1 MKFIPKRC
9 SVAASSR
16 VFPTT
21 SSDWYTCSTACYFP
35 PCSTGV
41 LAETNLL
48 SSAEQAGLRPQ
59 HGCRMGVCNKCSC
72 TKVSGVTQNLLTG
85 EIEDQPNRPIKLC
98 VSQALSPVTI
108 DL

>member
-1 MKFIPKRC
+1 MHKRC
-9 SVAASSR
+9 SVSASPR
-16 VFPTT
+16 IFPTT

-35 PCSTGV
+35 PCSTRV

>member
-1 MKFIPKRC
+1 MKFIRKKVLSR
-9 SVAASSR
+9 SFIKSISNHFATGTHAAQPVIFR
-16 VFPTT
+16 RAQHEF
-21 SSDWYTCSTACYFP
+21 
-35 PCSTGV
+35 

-85 EIEDQPNRPIKLC
+85 EIEDQPNRPLNY
-98 VSQALSPVTI
+98 A
-108 DL
+108 